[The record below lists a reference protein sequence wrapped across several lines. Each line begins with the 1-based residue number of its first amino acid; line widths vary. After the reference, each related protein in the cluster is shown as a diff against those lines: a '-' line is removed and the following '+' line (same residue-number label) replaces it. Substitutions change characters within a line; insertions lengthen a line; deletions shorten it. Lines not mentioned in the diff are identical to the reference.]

1 MPETRIVFFQDEDGK
16 VPVVSWLN
24 TLRQQDRKGYAN
36 CIARIQQLAESGY
49 ELRRPAADFLRNGV
63 YELRAKH
70 VRVQYR
76 ILYFFHGQNV
86 VVLAHAIVKEEDRV
100 PDIDIERA
108 IAQRELFTTNPETYT
123 YLEPEEA
130 EHEEN

>member
-1 MPETRIVFFQDEDGK
+1 MPETRIVFFQDDNGK
-16 VPVVSWLN
+16 VPVLSWLS
-24 TLRQQDRKGYAN
+24 TLQQQDRKGYAN

-100 PDIDIERA
+100 PDIDIDRA
-108 IAQRELFTTNPETYT
+108 IAQRELFTTSPETYT

-130 EHEEN
+130 ENEEN